1 MSMRPLSLSKITA
14 TLAALAVAGTFV
26 PSATAATL
34 LDDQP
39 KVFNF
44 ELDDAM
50 TARIP
55 LLAPFHDAAIERP
68 GPMRTYLSGTW
79 GRWGQSTWWSLSW
92 APAEELQPTPRP
104 QPEEPLF
111 SKASV
116 DHLWGFAPHAA
127 ASEQALQIRPNDATW
142 AFPGSSLG
150 LASTGVSLKSNGFDA
165 LWFLKPLKPKPD
177 WRCRRRPVQF
187 VRYGGESDRFDLVH
201 CDGSV
206 APEALDRLTLMA
218 RLPEVPRPG
227 ALLPEEPDAESI
239 KLGEWLP
246 GVRVANP
253 RLLWALQR
261 ISDAFPWRTIYVF
274 SGYRQKK
281 PTDKPG
287 SHHSMHSDARAM
299 DIYVMGIHNADLFKF
314 CRSLDD
320 VGCGYYPNSKFVHV
334 DVRKPGT
341 GHAFWVDISGP
352 GEPAHYVD
360 SWPGVVDK
368 GALVWD
374 AKNAGATE
382 HAAADASCTTK

>member
-1 MSMRPLSLSKITA
+1 MSKIKPA
-14 TLAALAVAGTFV
+14 LVALVAGLALA
-26 PSATAATL
+26 PSAAAATL
-34 LDDQP
+34 LGEPP
-39 KVFNF
+39 KIFTF
-44 ELDDAM
+44 ELDDSAA
-50 TARIP
+50 ARIP
-55 LLAPFHDAAIERP
+55 LLASFHDASIERP
-68 GPMRTYLSGTW
+68 GPMRTYMSGTW
-79 GRWGQSTWWSLSW
+79 GRWGQSPWWSLSW
-92 APAEELQPTPRP
+92 APVDDTPLTQTTQADEPVFMDGRGSNLFGFEARP
-104 QPEEPLF
+104 
-111 SKASV
+111 SV
-116 DHLWGFAPHAA
+116 T
-127 ASEQALQIRPNDATW
+127 EQALQMEPNRA
-142 AFPGSSLG
+142 ASPLPGLSPFG
-150 LASTGVSLKSNGFDA
+150 LSSTGPSLKGNGFDA
-165 LWFLKPLKPKPD
+165 IWFLRPLKPKPD

-187 VRYGGESDRFDLVH
+187 VRYAGESDRFELVH

-218 RLPEVPRPG
+218 RLPEAARPG
-227 ALLPEEPDAESI
+227 PLLPDDPDPESSL
-239 KLGEWLP
+239 KGEWLP

-274 SGYRQKK
+274 SGYRPRK

-299 DIYVMGIHNADLFKF
+299 DIYVMGIHNADLFRF

-352 GEPAHYVD
+352 GEAAHYVD

-374 AKNAGATE
+374 ARGAAGEMRASP
-382 HAAADASCTTK
+382 ADSSCTTK